1 MQRCPD
7 GETDIT
13 RSFGLRVLGSIPGR
27 GTRNRNRRHGTI
39 VVTRVWFSGRTT
51 GCQSVDAS
59 SILATRTKRVCY
71 DLEMQYRIPEEVA
84 KVSKS
89 LRDAGYESYLVG
101 GCVRDLIIGLEP
113 KDWDITTNASPEQ
126 IQAVFP
132 DSFYENDYGTVGVKT
147 GSEDARTA
155 IIEVTPY
162 RLESGYSDK
171 RRPDKVEFGTSLLE
185 DLARRDFTINAIA
198 LDDSKGH
205 LVDPYDG
212 QKDIKDKIV
221 RAVGNAQDRF
231 NEDALRMLR
240 AVRLVAE
247 LGFGIDGDTAAAISE
262 NSKHLGHI
270 SSERVREELVRIL
283 NSTQPMNALVLAQ
296 KLGILEFIVP
306 DLIRGIGVEQNQAH
320 SYDVFGHNLRTMQH
334 AADKDWDFDIRLAG
348 LYHDISKPE
357 TRRWSDEKKDWTFH
371 GHDVVGSRVT
381 KKALER
387 LHFPRQTIEKVVKL
401 VRWHMFFSDP
411 EQITL
416 SAVRRM
422 IVNVGE
428 ENIQDLLNLRIC
440 DRIGTGRP
448 KEQPFRFR
456 KYKAMVDQ
464 ALRDPISVTM
474 LKIDGNRIMELF
486 HVKAG
491 PIIGW
496 TLNALLEEILDDSD
510 KNTEEYLNKR
520 AGELLKLP
528 EDELKKLGEAGKERR
543 EVAEDE
549 EIKHIMEKHHVC

>member
-1 MQRCPD
+1 
-7 GETDIT
+7 
-13 RSFGLRVLGSIPGR
+13 
-27 GTRNRNRRHGTI
+27 
-39 VVTRVWFSGRTT
+39 
-51 GCQSVDAS
+51 
-59 SILATRTKRVCY
+59 
-71 DLEMQYRIPEEVA
+71 
-84 KVSKS
+84 
-89 LRDAGYESYLVG
+89 
-101 GCVRDLIIGLEP
+101 
-113 KDWDITTNASPEQ
+113 
-126 IQAVFP
+126 
-132 DSFYENDYGTVGVKT
+132 VKT
-147 GSEDARTA
+147 GSEDPRLA

-162 RLESGYSDK
+162 RTESGYSDK
-171 RRPDKVEFGTSLLE
+171 RRPDKVEFGTSLSQ

-198 LDDSKGH
+198 LDESKPSTNPLVLGKGH

-212 QKDIKDKIV
+212 QKDIKDKLV
-221 RAVGNAQDRF
+221 RAVGNASDRL

-240 AVRLVAE
+240 AVRFVAE
-247 LGFGIDGDTAAAISE
+247 LGFGIDGDTAKAISE
-262 NSKHLGHI
+262 NSKHLSHV
-270 SSERVREELVRIL
+270 SRERVKDELVRIL
-283 NSTQPMNALVLAQ
+283 NSDQPMNALTLAQ
-296 KLGILEFIVP
+296 QLGILQYIVP

-334 AADKDWDFDIRLAG
+334 AADKKWDLDIRLAG
-348 LYHDISKPE
+348 LYHDIAKPE
-357 TRRWSDEKKDWTFH
+357 TRRRSEEKNDWTFH

-381 KKALER
+381 KKALEDLR
-387 LHFPRQTIEKVVKL
+387 FSRETIDKVVKL

-474 LKIDGNRIMELF
+474 LKTDGNRIMELF

-491 PIIGW
+491 PVIGW
-496 TLNALLEEILDDSD
+496 TLNALLEEILDDTTL
-510 KNTEEYLNKR
+510 NTEEYLDKR
-520 AGELLKLP
+520 TAELLKLP
-528 EDELKKLGEAGKERR
+528 EDELKKLGEAGKSRR
-543 EVAEDE
+543 EAAEDA
-549 EIKHIMEKHHVC
+549 EIKEIMEKHHVC

>member
-1 MQRCPD
+1 M
-7 GETDIT
+7 
-13 RSFGLRVLGSIPGR
+13 
-27 GTRNRNRRHGTI
+27 TI
-39 VVTRVWFSGRTT
+39 FAEVPVW
-51 GCQSVDAS
+51 
-59 SILATRTKRVCY
+59 Y
-71 DLEMQYRIPEEVA
+71 DLEMQYRIPNEVST
-84 KVSKS
+84 VSNS
-89 LRDAGYESYLVG
+89 LREADFEAYLVG

-113 KDWDITTNASPEQ
+113 KDWDITTNAAPEQ

-147 GSEDARTA
+147 GSSDERLS
-155 IIEVTPY
+155 IVEVTPY
-162 RLESGYSDK
+162 RKESGYSDR
-171 RRPDKVEFGTSLLE
+171 RRPDTVEFGTSLLE
-185 DLARRDFTINAIA
+185 DLARRDFTMNAIA
-198 LDDSKGH
+198 LDVPKGH
-205 LVDPYDG
+205 IVDPYGG

-221 RAVGNAQDRF
+221 RAVGNASERF

-247 LGFGIDGDTAAAISE
+247 LNFGIDGDTAEAISQ
-262 NSKHLGHI
+262 NSEHLGHV
-270 SSERVREELVRIL
+270 SRERVRDEFARVL
-283 NSTQPMNALVLAQ
+283 SSKKPMNAIVLAQ
-296 KLGILEFIVP
+296 QLGILKYIVK

-320 SYDVFGHNLRTMQH
+320 SYDVFEHNLRTMQH
-334 AADKDWDFDIRLAG
+334 GADKDFNFDIRLTG
-348 LYHDISKPE
+348 LFHDISKPE
-357 TRRWSDEKKDWTFH
+357 TRRWSEEKKDWTFH

-381 KKALER
+381 RKALEDLR
-387 LHFPRQTIEKVVKL
+387 FPREIIEKVVKL

-491 PIIGW
+491 PVIGW
-496 TLNALLEEILDDSD
+496 TLNALLEEILDDSA
-510 KNTEEYLNKR
+510 KNTEEYLDKR
-520 AGELLKLP
+520 AEELLKMP
-528 EDELKKLGEAGKERR
+528 EDILRKLGEAGKQRR
-543 EVAEDE
+543 EDAEDE